1 MEILAKVFTFMIYV
15 GIMIAVAGVL
25 TRIIDRYFPA
35 FIRWLLC
42 E

>member
-1 MEILAKVFTFMIYV
+1 MENLAKILTFMFYA

-25 TRIIDRYFPA
+25 TRIIDKYFPA
-35 FIRWLLC
+35 FLRWLLC

>member
-1 MEILAKVFTFMIYV
+1 MEILAKVFTFMLYA

>member
-1 MEILAKVFTFMIYV
+1 MEILAKVFTFMLYAV
-15 GIMIAVAGVL
+15 VMVAVAGVL
-25 TRIIDRYFPA
+25 TRIIDRYFPV